1 MGEWKP
7 AEWYDAAYWSDPN
20 LRDHYE
26 STFAPLWNRIAK
38 ECPGERQVVDVGCGT
53 GPMCNRIYPR
63 SLSYLGIDWSTAA
76 IESAKGLHPNL
87 ERLFCVGD
95 MEDAAKAARM
105 RPGCVVLA
113 VEVLEHLEHDIEF
126 IRACG
131 PECQVIASLPSR
143 DSESHLRHFASADD
157 VLARYGPFLREGATC
172 VPFDQWFIL
181 RGVTR

>member
-7 AEWYDAAYWSDPN
+7 AEWYDAAYRSDPN
-20 LRDHYE
+20 LTDHVG
-26 STFAPLWNRIAK
+26 STFAPLWDRIAS
-38 ECPGERQVVDVGCGT
+38 EVPPDRHVVDVGCGT
-53 GPMCNRIYPR
+53 GPMLPR
-63 SLSYLGIDWSTAA
+63 LGGRMLTYRGVDWSVAA
-76 IESAKGLHPNL
+76 IDAARDAFPSDAGSF
-87 ERLFCVGD
+87 RVGD
-95 MEDAAKAARM
+95 VLAALPFIWR

-131 PECQVIASLPSR
+131 PGCELIASLPSR
-143 DSESHLRHFASADD
+143 DSESHIRHFASADD